1 LEKNFSANNLQSHEP
16 TKTHKRTRRSIKR
29 CLGRRRF
36 SVVHQM
42 ATEYVGLKLVQYVVN
57 YLYLTTYCTIEDC
70 MNRKQQILQLAG
82 TSGIIRAKDAEMA
95 GISRNYLYEMHRE
108 GLLEKISTGLYT
120 LPNAPVTENSTM
132 AEVAKRIPN
141 AVASLIS
148 ALIYHG
154 LTTQLSPDIW
164 LTIPK
169 SSRKPKIKYP
179 PLNLTYVSGTAYS
192 FGIQKHIINGVSVK
206 IYSPAKTVAD
216 CFKFRSKVGL
226 DVAIEALR
234 NARHSR
240 KATMDELMEAAK
252 VDRVLKIMNP
262 YMEAIV

>member
-1 LEKNFSANNLQSHEP
+1 
-16 TKTHKRTRRSIKR
+16 
-29 CLGRRRF
+29 
-36 SVVHQM
+36 
-42 ATEYVGLKLVQYVVN
+42 VQYVVN
-57 YLYLTTYCTIEDC
+57 YLYLTTYCTTEAC
-70 MNRKQQILQLAG
+70 MNRKQQILQLADA
-82 TSGIIRAKDAEMA
+82 SGIIRAKDAEMA

-120 LPNAPVTENSTM
+120 LPDTPVTENSTM
-132 AEVAKRIPN
+132 AEVSKRIPH

-164 LTIPK
+164 LTVPK

-226 DVAIEALR
+226 DVAIEALH